1 MTEYDDMGAP
11 PNNEYRLIGGPPP
24 ESGWTYAVK
33 PAWVHDLLDLWERD
47 KLLALLLEL
56 AADRVAADIANPATR
71 RRTLS
76 QIARYFVPCA
86 GTGRLRRTASPNVWV
101 AYSQL
106 FAAELLAPAYLLHI
120 AAQNRMAQT
129 VMALLH
135 ETYSQGDLVELG
147 AVRNH
152 LFGRFGAR
160 RTVRESAG
168 ALLRTL
174 EQFGVLVRAGR
185 LGDYRYAGRLPV
197 SQDTFPLLVWA
208 WRQAN
213 PVNVIDLKAFDADP
227 LLTFI
232 DPDSRVAHWPSYA
245 NSLWKLEV
253 RDERRVAVL
262 RHPDNAAF
270 IRALFNLLS
279 SHPKWPLVNRQFPD
293 DHHE

>member
-1 MTEYDDMGAP
+1 MTEYNDMGVP
-11 PNNEYRLIGGPPP
+11 PNNEYRTIGGPPP
-24 ESGWTYAVK
+24 EGSWIYAAK
-33 PAWVHDLLDLWERD
+33 PAWVYDLLDLWERD

-56 AADRVAADIANPATR
+56 ATDRIAADIANPAAR

-76 QIARYFVPCA
+76 QIARYFVPCT
-86 GTGRLRRTASPNVWV
+86 GTGRLRRTASPNVWA

-106 FAAELLAPAYLLHI
+106 YAAELLAPAYLLHI

-129 VMALLH
+129 VTGLLH
-135 ETYSQGDLVELG
+135 ETYALGDLVELG
-147 AVRNH
+147 AVRSR
-152 LFGRFGAR
+152 LFERFGAR

-174 EQFGVLVRAGR
+174 EQFGVLARSGR
-185 LGDYRYAGRLPV
+185 LGDYRYAGRLPI
-197 SQDTFPLLVWA
+197 SQETFPLLVWA

-213 PVNVIDLKAFDADP
+213 PVDAIDLKTFGADP

-232 DPDSRVAHWPSYA
+232 DPDSRAAHWKSYA

-253 RDERRVAVL
+253 RDGRRTAVL

-293 DHHE
+293 DHHG